1 MVTGYLR
8 VIQVYAPTTAH
19 TDDEYYEFL
28 DHITE
33 ALNTRSSASPRKKCT
48 KIVIGDFNAKI
59 GCGNAEEQ
67 YIGPYGLGVRNRR
80 GNILAHFCCETH
92 LHVMN
97 NRFQKRSSR
106 KWTWISP
113 NMKTK
118 NAIDFVLSE
127 DPAIFLD
134 IDIIGRFR
142 FTSDHRLVM
151 AKIRLRNRRFMFKKK
166 PRSTLNKE
174 AFSSALEYLA
184 SSTDLSNYEQLKR
197 AIALAADGAS
207 AKQVKESHISEGT
220 RKLYECRHRL
230 LHQLSARS
238 TVEFPVVSKAL
249 RESLKADIE
258 RKHLSR
264 IHQAISSGRS
274 IRKALQTNKT
284 YTRPL
289 KQLKRNDGT
298 IARTSADVEAV
309 VQDFVNNLFSSTTP
323 SLPQVLQG
331 CEDLPP
337 ILPREVR
344 NALSKMKV
352 GKAPGPDNITV
363 EMLIKMYARIFENFE
378 NTGKPKECELIG
390 SIPPWLKGTI
400 VRNGPGMFKIGD
412 TEYKHW
418 WDGLAYIQRYHFVDG
433 KPVAGAKSSH
443 SFEGTE
449 VLGVVPA
456 TDPRAPCYFHSFG
469 LTQNYF
475 VLFESPQRTNV
486 MKLCFRK
493 FRGISFNDCM
503 YWDEKAIT
511 NVIVFDRTKR
521 TKVERKIT
529 ADPFFVFHH
538 ANAYEKDGY
547 LFVDYCKV
555 FHTDNMNELLL
566 EHLRSGAFR
575 EKGSSLVPFL
585 YRMIVPMNVKASSKP
600 GDDLLATCSFS
611 GGCRAILKK
620 DGSIH
625 CTDSQMSDV
634 SMEFPIYRCDR
645 NSMEYRYVYG
655 SCFVDPDNTREGVVK
670 TDLKNVSSTVW
681 NKDAVDQIAA
691 EPVFVCKP
699 GAAREDEGVLVVPVV
714 TSRAGHQ
721 PYVVVLDAETM
732 VEMGRFLI
740 SQERI
745 PLGFHAQ
752 YNPRSSS

>member
-363 EMLIKMYARIFENFE
+363 EMLI
-378 NTGKPKECELIG
+378 
-390 SIPPWLKGTI
+390 S
-400 VRNGPGMFKIGD
+400 
-412 TEYKHW
+412 
-418 WDGLAYIQRYHFVDG
+418 
-433 KPVAGAKSSH
+433 AKSSH

>member
-363 EMLIKMYARIFENFE
+363 EMLIR
-378 NTGKPKECELIG
+378 